1 MLKVSGKWLA
11 PREVENCLLGHPA
24 VREVAVVGARD
35 ETGLTKPCAFV
46 VAEGPGDGLAREL
59 QAFVRE
65 TLEPY
70 KYPREVL
77 FLDSLPRTHLG
88 KVDRGSL
95 RERAKA
101 ALGGP
106 G

>member
-1 MLKVSGKWLA
+1 M
-11 PREVENCLLGHPA
+11 
-24 VREVAVVGARD
+24 GARD
-35 ETGLTKPCAFV
+35 QAGLTKPCAFV
-46 VAEGPGDGLAREL
+46 VAEEPGDGLAREL

-65 TLEPY
+65 TLEPF

-95 RERAKA
+95 RERATA
-101 ALGGP
+101 ALGGRGVRPSRGQPRVGGPTGRAEDP
-106 G
+106 GA